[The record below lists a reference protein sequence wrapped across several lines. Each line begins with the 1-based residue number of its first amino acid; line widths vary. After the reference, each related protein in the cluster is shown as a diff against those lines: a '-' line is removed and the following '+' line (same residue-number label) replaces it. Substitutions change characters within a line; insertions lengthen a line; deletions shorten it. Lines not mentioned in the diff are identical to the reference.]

1 MHILDTNLCMN
12 SSKKRLKKTEEEFK
26 KIINYVDQYEKM
38 KNRVI
43 IAILK
48 EKVQPFFEGKLL
60 QPEVRK
66 LLIDCGVPEEL
77 LGDCKGI
84 KSYVDAHEE
93 IARWL
98 KIIVFDATCVE
109 AAGKGLG
116 NNSLSLLKFIA
127 NVMFLLG
134 SDAIK
139 YRASPD
145 GTGYVLFTG
154 EFGEGFEKGDLK
166 NYWQLPKNLRPWFL
180 KLIFS
185 YEGQITIFRGKFIL
199 EPAGMSKLHKEETQ
213 LITEISEDVF
223 GVRPNP
229 RPAGSGFHIE
239 YYHDSNFDVFE
250 RALELNIFFPGVF
263 KKEYK
268 SRYYRPLWQWYE
280 KIGILLGV
288 VKYLQRYPYLT
299 RKTLTGKDVNRAQQ
313 WILNFLRKHG
323 RKPVI
328 GQDIFPKGYQKG
340 VSNLDVKNIWKCF
353 YDIYPSYRNI
363 FPEIKCPMCAIARI
377 RPFKKRRSI
386 IHLVTY
392 CASRDKNTLIR
403 PAQVHVIL
411 TTTGSMTSGWRQ
423 NVDDAIKWHEA
434 NNIPVPWQVMC
445 NDCKEK
451 YGWIYLK
458 EEDKNEQS
466 FCQTPTLNNFFA

>member
-1 MHILDTNLCMN
+1 MTP
-12 SSKKRLKKTEEEFK
+12 SKKRLNKTEEEFRK
-26 KIINYVDQYEKM
+26 LLSYVDQYQKM
-38 KNRVI
+38 KNKTI
-43 IAILK
+43 MGILK
-48 EKVQPFFEGKLL
+48 EKVQPFFDGKLL
-60 QPEVRK
+60 QPEVGK

-77 LGDCKGI
+77 LGDCERI
-84 KSYVDAHEE
+84 RSYVEAHEE
-93 IARWL
+93 IEQWL

-116 NNSLSLLKFIA
+116 VNSLSLLNFTA

-134 SDAIK
+134 SETIK

-185 YEGQITIFRGKFIL
+185 YEGQITLFRGKFIL
-199 EPAGMSKLHKEETQ
+199 EPAGMSRLHEQETET
-213 LITEISEDVF
+213 ITEISEDVF
-223 GVRPNP
+223 SARPNP
-229 RPAGSGFHIE
+229 RHAGSGFHIE
-239 YYHDSNFDVFE
+239 YYHDRDFDVFKK
-250 RALELNIFFPGVF
+250 ALELDMFFPGVF
-263 KKEYK
+263 KKQYK

-280 KIGILLGV
+280 KSRILLAV
-288 VKYLQRYPYLT
+288 VKYLETYPHLIRRTFKT
-299 RKTLTGKDVNRAQQ
+299 RDVNRAEQ
-313 WILNFLRKHG
+313 WISSFLKKHG
-323 RKPVI
+323 RIPVI
-328 GQDIFPKGYQKG
+328 GEDIFPKGYQKG
-340 VSNLDVKNIWKCF
+340 ITDDDVKNIWKCF
-353 YDIYPSYRNI
+353 HDLYPSYKSI
-363 FPEIKCPMCAIARI
+363 VSGIECPMCAIARI

-423 NVDDAIKWHEA
+423 NVDDAVKWHKA
-434 NNIPVPWQVMC
+434 NNIPLPWEVMC
-445 NDCKEK
+445 STCEEK
-451 YGWIYLK
+451 YGWIYTK
-458 EEDKNEQS
+458 EEDKNEQT
-466 FCQTPTLNNFFA
+466 FCRTLTLDEFFT